1 MPKNENNSAN
11 NQMEMEMEQIAKTQS
26 GGGGHNNDHAQ
37 MEMESSMNNQTGGD
51 THNNDHAQMELEG
64 MENQLEMDQSD
75 HANQHGGRHHRRHR
89 RSRKGHKSHK
99 KRKSRK
105 RHGGASAI
113 TRLAVP
119 VSLYAAK
126 QLMQRKKSRKF
137 VRGVDKSLGR
147 PGTRVIRGVA
157 RGFVGTARTAGRL
170 VGLKSKKSRRKSRR
184 SRRR

>member
-1 MPKNENNSAN
+1 MTNHENHSTN
-11 NQMEMEMEQIAKTQS
+11 NQMEMEMERIAKSQA
-26 GGGGHNNDHAQ
+26 GGEGHNN
-37 MEMESSMNNQTGGD
+37 G
-51 THNNDHAQMELEG
+51 HAQMELEG
-64 MENQLEMDQSD
+64 MENQMEMDHSD
-75 HANQHGGRHHRRHR
+75 HANQSSSNANQNADHANQQGGRRHRRHR

-99 KRKSRK
+99 KRKSRR